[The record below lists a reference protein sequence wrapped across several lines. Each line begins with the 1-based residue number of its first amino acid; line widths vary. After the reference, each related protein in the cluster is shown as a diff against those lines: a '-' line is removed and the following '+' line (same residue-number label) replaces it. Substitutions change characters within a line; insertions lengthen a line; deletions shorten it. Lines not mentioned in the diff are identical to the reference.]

1 MSSELSVSQC
11 QKKGAP
17 AGNSNAADNCQNS
30 LQGDGER
37 DQVDQLIALFNG
49 LFANRENTR
58 LICGGNEPVYLPAN
72 EDCSYHRILFAH
84 GFFNSALHEIAHWCV
99 AGPERR
105 LLEDF
110 GYWYEP
116 DGRTAAQQRVFEQ
129 VEVKPQALEWIFA
142 KSCGRRFR
150 VSADNLALA
159 ADGVNYDDGLFKQ
172 RVYEEVLRRLREG
185 LPERA
190 ARFSQALIKHYRPGF
205 VLHKSLFDPAEI
217 F

>member
-1 MSSELSVSQC
+1 MGPELRSQQC
-11 QKKGAP
+11 QNMVGYRH
-17 AGNSNAADNCQNS
+17 NQIQRLDSEDH
-30 LQGDGER
+30 ER
-37 DQVDQLIALFNG
+37 HQVAQLIELFNG
-49 LFANRENTR
+49 LFANSENTR
-58 LICGGNEPVYLPAN
+58 LMYGGDEPVYLPAN
-72 EDCSYHRILFAH
+72 ESCPYHRILFAH

-99 AGPERR
+99 AGPQRR

-116 DGRTAAQQRVFEQ
+116 DGRTASQQELFEQ

-150 VSADNLALA
+150 VSADNLGLA
-159 ADGVNYDDGLFKQ
+159 AEGVIHDDGPFKQ

-190 ARFSQALIKHYRPGF
+190 ARFSQALIDRYQPGLRF
-205 VLHKSLFDPAEI
+205 HETLFDAAEI